1 MAEAV
6 HRLTIASIE
15 RSLQNLLGILGKA
28 KAHAEAN
35 EFELDVLLQSRL
47 YPDMYSLLQQL
58 QYACYLPVDFAK
70 HFTDKAAPHVGYDET
85 TWDQCTKSIEE
96 TIAYLRSIDAGRL
109 AKEAEKPVPIF
120 FNDEMKLPAVD
131 YAASV
136 IMPDFHFHMT
146 IAYAILRHNGVKLG
160 KMDFLGKPD

>member
-1 MAEAV
+1 MADAV

-28 KAHAEAN
+28 KAHAAASEI
-35 EFELDVLLQSRL
+35 ELDVLLQTRL
-47 YPDMYSLLQQL
+47 YPDMYTLLQQL

-70 HFTDKAAPHVGYDET
+70 HFTDKAAPHVGYDEK
-85 TWDQCTKSIEE
+85 TWDECTKSIEE
-96 TIAYLRSIDAGRL
+96 TIAFLNSIDKARVEKD
-109 AKEAEKPVPIF
+109 ANKPVPVF

-131 YAASV
+131 YAAFV
-136 IMPDFHFHMT
+136 VMPDFHFHMT
-146 IAYAILRHNGVKLG
+146 TAYDILRHNGVKLG